1 MFFCDKDKDVIFTT
15 AYKDIHR
22 GQWEGFVRSNQTYLD
37 YFYNLATHIP
47 YTLVVYVED
56 PIREMMKHSFRDNIV
71 FVDMNSVPTF
81 LDKYLEKDKQIIQ
94 SETFQQKIPPHR
106 KKLPECVYS
115 EYNLINHSKINFVN
129 HTKKLFGDYEYYAW
143 IDFGTM
149 NENIGNIPKNID
161 LSLLDKKITYHCVSP
176 PPERVSEEEM
186 LKSDAVYFLGSAF
199 LVYRDWVEPFE
210 RLWESK
216 IQQWQKKGITD
227 DDQSLILQLYYDQPQ
242 LFQKIENVE
251 WFGLFR
257 KLQRHETTP
266 CARAR
271 ACAWKSY
278 SGFKS

>member
-1 MFFCDKDKDVIFTT
+1 MFFCDKDIIFTT

-22 GQWEGFVRSNQTYLD
+22 GQWEGFVRSNQTYLN

-56 PIREMMKHSFRDNIV
+56 PIKEMMKEHVFRDNIL
-71 FVDMNSVPTF
+71 FVDMNNVSTF
-81 LDKYLEKDKQIIQ
+81 FDKYLEKDKQIIQ

-106 KKLPECVYS
+106 KKMPECVYA
-115 EYNLINHSKINFVN
+115 EYNLMNHSKINFVN

-149 NENIGNIPKNID
+149 NEKVENIPKQID
-161 LSLLDKKITYHCVSP
+161 VSLLDKKITYHCLSRP
-176 PPERVSEEEM
+176 PGRLSEEDM

-199 LVYRDWVEPFE
+199 LVYCDWVEPFE
-210 RLWESK
+210 QLWESK

-227 DDQSLILQLYYDQPQ
+227 DDQNLILQLYYDHPE
-242 LFQKIENVE
+242 LFQKIENAE

-257 KLQRHETTP
+257 KLQFQHKQGAETKSI
-266 CARAR
+266 
-271 ACAWKSY
+271 AWKIY